1 MIALDTKVL
10 VRYLV
15 NDHPQQVGAA
25 CRRTAELTT
34 ERRGFIRREVS
45 VELARILNRAY
56 GFSRN
61 RNATVFEE
69 LATTRAMLMEAA
81 GDTIRAVGGY
91 RCGGPDLAEHA
102 IVAVAKRS
110 GVDTLYTLGQ
120 HGGQLR
126 AAILSPEV
134 RT

>member
-1 MIALDTKVL
+1 MIALDTRVL

-25 CRRTAELTT
+25 CKLMAELTT
-34 ERRGFIRREVS
+34 ERCGFIHREVS

-69 LATTRAMLMEAA
+69 LAATRAMLMEAA
-81 GDTIRAVGGY
+81 SDTIRAAGGY
-91 RCGGPDLAEHA
+91 CCGGSDFDA
-102 IVAVAKRS
+102 
-110 GVDTLYTLGQ
+110 LYTLGWQ
-120 HGGQLR
+120 SSQLQ
-126 AAILSPEV
+126 AVTLSPEV
-134 RT
+134 RI